1 MMTVQTD
8 AGRAREVALAAIEAV
23 RTRDLDQLVALG
35 HPDEYIDDFVAIG
48 EFRGREAVRAFF
60 NELFAAMPDFDLTVD
75 RVVADENTVA
85 VKWQAR
91 ATFVGAPFQGIRPTG
106 RPVQLRGLDFFEIQD
121 GLIRRNTV
129 FYDGASFA
137 RQIGVLPQ
145 EGSPMDRAM
154 IALFNLKTRLV
165 RPLRRSPAQGRN

>member
-1 MMTVQTD
+1 
-8 AGRAREVALAAIEAV
+8 
-23 RTRDLDQLVALG
+23 
-35 HPDEYIDDFVAIG
+35 
-48 EFRGREAVRAFF
+48 
-60 NELFAAMPDFDLTVD
+60 
-75 RVVADENTVA
+75 VA

-91 ATFVGAPFQGIRPTG
+91 ATFMGAPFQGIRPTG
-106 RPVQLRGLDFFEIQD
+106 RPVQLRGLDFFEIED

-137 RQIGVLPQ
+137 RQIGMLPH

-165 RPLRRSPAQGRN
+165 RRTRRSPGRARDQGRA